1 MPPLQTPGG
10 TIAPVWLASAESLA
24 QHGYVEVEDRL
35 CARSACVLNRITLCY
50 QRLRQQRRRPVKLQS
65 GSRRFVHDQSEGYQA
80 ADAVWV
86 PGQVPRKVSLT
97 PR

>member
-35 CARSACVLNRITLCY
+35 CARSACVLNRITLCD
-50 QRLRQQRRRPVKLQS
+50 QRLRQR
-65 GSRRFVHDQSEGYQA
+65 
-80 ADAVWV
+80 
-86 PGQVPRKVSLT
+86 
-97 PR
+97 